1 MSDKLFFDTNILVYA
16 FDKSDKL
23 KHNISSNLIK
33 TAFEN
38 RNGCISTQVLQEFF
52 VVTTQKIEKTLTIN
66 DARDIIK
73 DFSVWTVIDTNLPVI
88 LQSIEVMKGH
98 KLSFWDSLIICA
110 AKVAGCST
118 IYTEDLSHKQ
128 VIENI
133 KIINP
138 YSK

>member
-88 LQSIEVMKGH
+88 LQAIEVMKGH
-98 KLSFWDSLIICA
+98 TLSFWDSLIICA
-110 AKVAGCST
+110 AKVAGCNI
-118 IYTEDLSHKQ
+118 IYTEDLSHQQ

-138 YSK
+138 YRK

>member
-52 VVTTQKIEKTLTIN
+52 VVTTQKIEKILTIN
-66 DARDIIK
+66 ESRDIIK

-88 LQSIEVMKGH
+88 LLGLPDHMCCKSGR
-98 KLSFWDSLIICA
+98 L
-110 AKVAGCST
+110 
-118 IYTEDLSHKQ
+118 
-128 VIENI
+128 
-133 KIINP
+133 
-138 YSK
+138 